1 MAAVLHRTTKEY
13 RASVSTPD
21 FPTVD
26 WIHNPDL
33 SAVTGQP
40 SKYWLITGDF
50 ITLMDKAARDVVD
63 AAELSSGRDAV
74 SDQIDLVEDIVRALA
89 LTLLDELNNHAA
101 KINAIL
107 DAADNATS
115 LATFKADMV
124 AITDYPQRTISQLK
138 TTIRNK
144 LGS

>member
-1 MAAVLHRTTKEY
+1 MADVVNRTTKEY
-13 RASVSTPD
+13 RTSVSTPD

-33 SAVTGQP
+33 SAVIAQP
-40 SKYWLITGDF
+40 TKYWLIDGDV
-50 ITLMDKAARDVVD
+50 ITLMDQAARDVVD
-63 AAELSSGRDAV
+63 AAELSSARDAI
-74 SDQIDLVEDIVRALA
+74 SDQVDQVEDIVRALA
-89 LTLLDELNNHAA
+89 LTLLDELNNHAN

-124 AITDYPQRTISQLK
+124 AITDYPQPTIGQLK